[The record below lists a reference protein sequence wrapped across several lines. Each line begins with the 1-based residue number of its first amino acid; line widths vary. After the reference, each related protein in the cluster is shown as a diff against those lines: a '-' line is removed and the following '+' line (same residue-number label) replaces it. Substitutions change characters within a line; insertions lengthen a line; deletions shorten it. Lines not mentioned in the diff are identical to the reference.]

1 MARPRIHNGEEKIL
15 ASNLKRVLVA
25 PDSFKGSLGA
35 AQVAAAVSRGV
46 SEVLPGCTVVCL
58 PISDG
63 GEGLVDVLVPAFRGE
78 FVHSRVSGPLPDQ
91 EVVARWGIGADG
103 KTAIVEM
110 AEAAGLLLVPP
121 DRRDPKRTTTFGVGQ
136 LLVSALDRGV
146 DSIIIGI
153 GGSATNDGGAGMAE
167 ALGVRFLDVA
177 GTPLERGGAALLGL
191 ASIDVRGLDR
201 RLKRVNIDVACDVN
215 NPLVGPNG
223 ASAVFGPQK
232 GGTPADV
239 ELLNRALDRYRE
251 VLAGPL
257 GIDVQMIPGSGAAG
271 GLGAGLAAFCN
282 ARLKRGIDI
291 VLDATGFDEQL
302 RNADLVITGEGK
314 IDMQTRYGKTIAGVM
329 ERARRYGKPV
339 IAVVGS
345 VEGKSDDYIGG
356 EGMLDM
362 ISLVNDST
370 SIQQAMASAGNLV
383 QRRTRELLLRLIGTG
398 S

>member
-1 MARPRIHNGEEKIL
+1 
-15 ASNLKRVLVA
+15 VLVA
-25 PDSFKGSLGA
+25 PDSFKGSLDA
-35 AQVAAAVSRGV
+35 AEVADAVSRGV

-58 PISDG
+58 PVSDG
-63 GEGLVDVLVPAFRGE
+63 GEGLVDVLASAFRGE
-78 FVHSRVSGPLPDQ
+78 FVRSRVSGPLPGQ
-91 EVVARWGIGADG
+91 QVEARWGIGAEG
-103 KTAIVEM
+103 KIAIIEM

-121 DRRDPKRTTTFGVGQ
+121 DRRDPKRTTTFGVGE

-167 ALGVRFLDVA
+167 ALGVRFLDAA
-177 GTPLERGGAALLGL
+177 GMPLERGGAALLGL
-191 ASIDVRGLDR
+191 TSIDVRGLDK
-201 RLKRVNIDVACDVN
+201 RLKRVNIEVACDVN

-239 ELLNRALDRYRE
+239 ELLERALDRYRE
-251 VLAGPL
+251 VLAGSL
-257 GIDVQMIPGSGAAG
+257 GIDVQAIPGSGAAG
-271 GLGAGLAAFCN
+271 GLGAGLAAFCH

-291 VLDATGFDEQL
+291 VLDATGFDEQMG
-302 RNADLVITGEGK
+302 NADLVITGEGR

-345 VEGKSDDYIGG
+345 VEGEMDSYIGG

-370 SIQQAMASAGNLV
+370 SVQQAISSAGDLV
-383 QRRTRELLLRLIGTG
+383 RRRTKEILLRLTGTG